1 MIKVEILFPEICNL
15 YGDLQNI
22 DYLKKSSDEIEIV
35 EDNLIDEPYFLN
47 NVPDLIYM
55 GTLTEKSQNF
65 AIEKLRPYR
74 KRLMELIESGVHF
87 LITGNALEIFGTEI
101 IDDNLTKEEGLEIF
115 PFMAKRNMM
124 NRFNSL
130 YLGDFDTDDL
140 NNTKIKIVGYK
151 SQFTQGYFLKNYN
164 TNLSGD
170 LGYMFDTERGTGL
183 NPEIMEEGLRYKN
196 FMGTYLLGPL
206 LILNPP
212 FTKWLLKKLGC
223 ENIALAFEEAALKA
237 YNIRVAE
244 YSEPDRGFTY

>member
-87 LITGNALEIFGTEI
+87 LITGNAL
-101 IDDNLTKEEGLEIF
+101 
-115 PFMAKRNMM
+115 
-124 NRFNSL
+124 
-130 YLGDFDTDDL
+130 
-140 NNTKIKIVGYK
+140 KILA
-151 SQFTQGYFLKNYN
+151 Q
-164 TNLSGD
+164 
-170 LGYMFDTERGTGL
+170 
-183 NPEIMEEGLRYKN
+183 
-196 FMGTYLLGPL
+196 
-206 LILNPP
+206 
-212 FTKWLLKKLGC
+212 KL
-223 ENIALAFEEAALKA
+223 
-237 YNIRVAE
+237 
-244 YSEPDRGFTY
+244 